1 MDLLRQLKEVALSVL
16 PIAIFAVVLS
26 LAAGVMDGA
35 ELGRF
40 MLSCLL
46 VIAGLTIFLRG
57 VDIGI
62 TPIGNRIGGA
72 MTKSRSLPIM
82 LIAAAILGMIITIPE
97 PDVQVLA
104 SQVHQVRDSISVTML
119 VMAIAAG
126 VGIFFAVSIARTIL
140 GWPMKAVIFIG
151 FAIIF
156 LIAAFTDD
164 FFVMTTRTFPEAS
177 VENFFSGD
185 TPVETFTFTSFSS
198 YWQES
203 FWQI

>member
-57 VDIGI
+57 VDVGI

-72 MTKSRSLPIM
+72 MTKSRSLPVM
-82 LIAAAILGMIITIPE
+82 LAAAAVLGMIITVPE

-104 SQVHQVRDSISVTML
+104 SQVHHVRDSISVTML
-119 VMAIAAG
+119 IVAIAAG
-126 VGIFFAVSIARTIL
+126 VVVALLAALIL
-140 GWPMKAVIFIG
+140 MH
-151 FAIIF
+151 
-156 LIAAFTDD
+156 
-164 FFVMTTRTFPEAS
+164 TRK
-177 VENFFSGD
+177 N
-185 TPVETFTFTSFSS
+185 
-198 YWQES
+198 
-203 FWQI
+203 